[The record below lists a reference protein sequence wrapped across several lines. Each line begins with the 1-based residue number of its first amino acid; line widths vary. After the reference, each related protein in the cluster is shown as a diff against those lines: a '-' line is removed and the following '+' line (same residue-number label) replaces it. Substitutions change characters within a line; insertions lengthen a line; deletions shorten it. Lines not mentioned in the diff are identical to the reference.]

1 MSPLL
6 RRLSAIAVIV
16 LSLAIVAV
24 LTLRALG
31 VPLAIGPGSSTA
43 PADPSA
49 TPGASQPLPSATASI
64 DPLEA
69 FAEIEAEVEDL
80 RDLPP
85 ADIGPPDIIT
95 REQAAAELEELLGES
110 WTDEELARDN
120 LVLRALGLLT
130 EEQDLRELTQELYAA
145 QVLGYY
151 DFTEKRMVVV
161 SDTGLTAEARLTY
174 AHEYAHAL
182 QDAAFDIGAARE
194 ESDLADD
201 DAALARVALEEGDAT
216 AVMFEWALDGNLTPE
231 ELLGISA
238 QPLPDMTGIPEWMV
252 QQLTLPYTA
261 GFQFVSQL
269 QFSGG
274 WSAVDAAYADP
285 PASTEQVLHP
295 ETYLEGESPLEVE
308 GVDVAAALGDGWTE
322 VESTTIGE
330 AMVVIWMDQLGV
342 SAADAAEAGTGWGG
356 DRLRVAQGPGGEWAL
371 AWSIAFDTPADA
383 TQFAEAHADIAD
395 LAVAHELVEVSD
407 SEVVVLHASS
417 EPLLE
422 ELAAA
427 IP

>member
-1 MSPLL
+1 MPPIL
-6 RRLSAIAVIV
+6 RRLSAIAVLL

-31 VPLAIGPGSSTA
+31 VPIALGPEPSPTASAAEPSAGATPPASA
-43 PADPSA
+43 PASV
-49 TPGASQPLPSATASI
+49 
-64 DPLEA
+64 DPLA
-69 FAEIEAEVEDL
+69 VFAEIEADVEDL

-95 REQAAAELEELLGES
+95 RAEAAAELEEILDEA
-110 WTDEELARDN
+110 WTEEELARDN

-130 EEQDLRELTQELYAA
+130 GEQDLRQLTQELYAA

-174 AHEYAHAL
+174 AHEYTHAL
-182 QDAAFDIGAARE
+182 QDAAFDIGADRE

-231 ELLGISA
+231 ELLGIGA

-261 GFQFVSQL
+261 GFEFVSQL
-269 QFSGG
+269 QLSGG
-274 WSAVDAAYADP
+274 WSAVDAAYHEP
-285 PASTEQVLHP
+285 PASTEQIIHP
-295 ETYLEGESPLEVE
+295 DKYLDAEAPAEVE
-308 GVDVAAALGDGWTE
+308 GVDVSAALGDGWEE

-330 AMVVIWMDQLGV
+330 AMLSIWLDHLGV
-342 SAADAAEAGTGWGG
+342 RPGDASEAAAGWGG
-356 DRLRVAQGPGGEWAL
+356 DRLRVATGPGGAWAL
-371 AWSIAFDTPADA
+371 AWTITFDSP
-383 TQFAEAHADIAD
+383 AHADEFVEADADITGAPMVRD
-395 LAVAHELVEVSD
+395 LAQVSD
-407 SEVVVLHASS
+407 TEVVVLHASS
-417 EPLLE
+417 ASLLE
-422 ELAAA
+422 ALAAA
-427 IP
+427 IG